1 MLYNAGTVRGR
12 LNLDGVTIEVE
23 LVREITDEVVEAFGR
38 LLPQLSTSAARLDR
52 QGLAA
57 IATWQGNSL
66 LLARID
72 GVIVGA
78 LTLVVFPIPSG
89 LRARIEDVVVDT
101 AARGRGV
108 GARLTERALEIA
120 HELGARTVD
129 LTSRPARETANR
141 LYERM
146 GFARRDSTVYR
157 KVP

>member
-1 MLYNAGTVRGR
+1 M
-12 LNLDGVTIEVE
+12 TIEVE
-23 LVREITDEVVEAFGR
+23 LVREVTDEVVEAFGR
-38 LLPQLSTSAARLDR
+38 LLPQLSTSAQQLDA
-52 QGLAA
+52 QSLTT

-89 LRARIEDVVVDT
+89 MRARIEDVVVDS
-101 AARGRGV
+101 AARGKGV
-108 GARLTERALEIA
+108 GATLTQEALGVA
-120 HELGARTVD
+120 RELGARTVD
-129 LTSRPARETANR
+129 LTSRPAREAANR

-146 GFARRDSTVYR
+146 GFARRDSRVYR

>member
-1 MLYNAGTVRGR
+1 M
-12 LNLDGVTIEVE
+12 TIEVE
-23 LVREITDEVVEAFGR
+23 LVREVTDEVVEAFGR
-38 LLPQLSTSAARLDR
+38 LLPQLSTSAQQLDA
-52 QGLAA
+52 QSLTT

-89 LRARIEDVVVDT
+89 MRARIEDVVVDS
-101 AARGRGV
+101 AARGKGV
-108 GARLTERALEIA
+108 GATLTQEALGVA
-120 HELGARTVD
+120 RELGARTVD
-129 LTSRPARETANR
+129 LTSRPAREAANR